1 MGLISKMLAKFA
13 DDTERRIDSALDFDF
28 TCALDHMVG
37 RMSKFYDDFND
48 AMKFIKDT
56 VSDFKVIVPFNEA
69 NETFEYGVD
78 GDEIIVTIIT
88 STGYR
93 KTKASVPKNCLV
105 DKMRHV
111 INNKKNELIIII
123 PKDVKN
129 DDKVKDIQDKIFA
142 KVETARAKVNETAD
156 KVIKSIK
163 ERAEEVANSTNAPS
177 TKKSNGNDL
186 KVSKVVR
193 NEKGQF
199 VATKLKKKSNHK
211 KNSVKNIVINQ

>member
-129 DDKVKDIQDKIFA
+129 DDKVKDIQDK
-142 KVETARAKVNETAD
+142 AD
-156 KVIKSIK
+156 NIVSDMQQKGDEIISKIQDLINK
-163 ERAEEVANSTNAPS
+163 QKEEVM
-177 TKKSNGNDL
+177 
-186 KVSKVVR
+186 
-193 NEKGQF
+193 E
-199 VATKLKKKSNHK
+199 
-211 KNSVKNIVINQ
+211 